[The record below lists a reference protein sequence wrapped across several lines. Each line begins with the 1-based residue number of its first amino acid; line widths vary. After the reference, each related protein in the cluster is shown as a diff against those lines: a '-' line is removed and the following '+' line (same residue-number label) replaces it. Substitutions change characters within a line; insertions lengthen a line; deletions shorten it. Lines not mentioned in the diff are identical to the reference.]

1 MKITPHAVNFKPRGA
16 WFELEDGR
24 GVYLGFRRKKDIYT
38 KRNAWAI
45 ERIAL
50 ETTLERGIKYAGVVM
65 KDGKRKLF
73 YITPVEDFFGP
84 DSFTHPQ
91 NILQRCLP
99 LSRFR
104 LTPAMR
110 RENVE
115 AAMKLR

>member
-1 MKITPHAVNFKPRGA
+1 MIVTPHNVNFKPHGA
-16 WFELEDGR
+16 WFQLDDGR
-24 GVYLGFRRKKDIYT
+24 GLYLAYRRKRDIYR
-38 KRNAWAI
+38 KRNAFGI

-50 ETTLERGIKYAGVVM
+50 EDTLERGFKFAGVVV

-73 YITPVEDFFGP
+73 YATPVEDFFGP
-84 DSFTHPQ
+84 ESFTHPQ

-99 LSRFR
+99 LSRFAV
-104 LTPAMR
+104 TPAMR